1 MNASGSWRWR
11 TGLALAVVGAGLSFG
26 CSGGLPKGQTAE
38 ASDALVLGAPVEVD
52 SRGIDA
58 AALLGSTAEGLVSEG
73 ASGLQVVAAE
83 AAAEGDRV
91 GGFVQVRAD
100 ACLIAYARGTG
111 SVEDLDILV
120 FDDAGESLM
129 ADQAVSPSPAV
140 VVCPPH
146 AGRMYVTARVASG
159 QGLVALGVQA
169 VEPSRAAA
177 MAIRLGARMSA
188 REGEMLRQE
197 AWPGLAGRVEQRRS
211 ELAGRWVELR
221 RLSVPVSQRA
231 PTYVSVPLPGSRCL
245 DVLVVPNEE
254 VRGLQVT
261 VADDRGAVIA
271 RGADRGEERVALVC
285 SPTDTTISVEVRP
298 RRGHGMAAVV
308 LSRSEA
314 GAETELAVRPD
325 ARRGG
330 PMLPL
335 EDVSR
340 RVTSLLATGKQGR
353 AKEVGRGP
361 LRMGGTVLHRH
372 RAAAG
377 CTRFDVLAGAPLTS
391 LRAALWQGDALWAR
405 AEGGEQTTLF
415 GCVDQATD
423 VELEVEGQGQP
434 GEHLV
439 EARWEGDVPVALR
452 AHPVAAARL
461 LGRLNAGGEVTPA
474 SAVTD
479 VRVVDV
485 DQEHRHTQSVA
496 VPAGSCRT
504 WVASLGPGA
513 SGLSVLALAGREVVA
528 RGHGGEVATARL
540 CASEGPLRAE
550 LRLTVGAG
558 RTQALVGLVDR

>member
-1 MNASGSWRWR
+1 
-11 TGLALAVVGAGLSFG
+11 
-26 CSGGLPKGQTAE
+26 LPKGDAAE
-38 ASDALVLGAPVEVD
+38 ASDALVLGAVIEVD

-58 AALLGSTAEGLVSEG
+58 TALLGPTAEGLGSEG
-73 ASGLQVVAAE
+73 ASALQVVAAE
-83 AAAEGDRV
+83 AATEGDRV

-100 ACLIAYARGTG
+100 ACLVAYARGTG

-120 FDDAGESLM
+120 FDDEGASLM

-140 VVCPPH
+140 VICPPH
-146 AGRMYVTARVASG
+146 PGRMYVTARVASG

-169 VEPSRAAA
+169 VEPSRGASV
-177 MAIRLGARMSA
+177 AIRLGARMSA
-188 REGEMLRQE
+188 REGEMLQQE

-211 ELAGRWVELR
+211 ELSGRWVELR

-231 PTYVSVPLPGSRCL
+231 PTYVSVPVPGSRCL

-271 RGADRGEERVALVC
+271 RGAERGEERVALVC

-325 ARRGG
+325 ARRVG

-335 EDVSR
+335 ADVSR
-340 RVTSLLATGKQGR
+340 RVTTVLGAGKQGR

-372 RAAAG
+372 RVAPG

-415 GCVDQATD
+415 GCVDQAMD

-434 GEHLV
+434 GEHMV

-452 AHPVAAARL
+452 ANPVAAARM
-461 LGRLNAGGEVTPA
+461 LGRLNAGGEVIAA
-474 SAVTD
+474 SEVKG

-485 DQEHRHTQSVA
+485 DQEHRHTQTVT
-496 VPAGSCRT
+496 VPAGACRT

-513 SGLSVLALAGREVVA
+513 SGLSVLALAGREVIA
-528 RGHGGEVATARL
+528 RAHGSEVATARL
-540 CASEGPLRAE
+540 CASGGPLGVE